1 MESNNKVESNPEIGM
16 QGSIDDIQETPANDG
31 FGSDFFNQLDQDV
44 NGMVMDESVAQTEVT
59 QDLNRG
65 PEQVTHNQNDVGPL
79 NANNQSGN
87 SSDWETRYK
96 DSSRE
101 AVRLKEQLNELQPF
115 IPVLDA
121 MKQDSNLVE
130 HVKGYFEEGGK
141 PAKSIQDQLGLD
153 EDFIFDASDI
163 SDPESDSAKLMNAH
177 VDSMVQKRVSEMTE
191 YQRGQ
196 AIQQAEA
203 MKKKR
208 EEVEFIRRNNM
219 SQDQFDAFKAQAQS
233 HVLTLD
239 DINHILNKDRVA
251 QNTANATRQDIATQ
265 MKNVQSMPTTA
276 SASNSQQTNAS
287 PDDSVFDNLLG
298 ADGGIDNLFGE

>member
-44 NGMVMDESVAQTEVT
+44 NGMVMDETVAQTEVT

-177 VDSMVQKRVSEMTE
+177 VDSMVKKRVSEMTE

-196 AIQQAEA
+196 AIQQAES

-287 PDDSVFDNLLG
+287 PDDSVFDSLLG

>member
-177 VDSMVQKRVSEMTE
+177 VDSMVKKRVSEMTE

-196 AIQQAEA
+196 AIQQAES

-287 PDDSVFDNLLG
+287 PDDSVFDSLLG